1 MSFINEYN
9 KWIETALKTIDPKAF
24 DAAEK
29 LIEKNNS
36 RKNPTIVFG
45 NGGSAAIAEHFTC
58 DHTKGVRHDTQSET
72 AHVINKMRPNFHSL
86 PSNVSLLT
94 AIANDYGYEY
104 VFSKQVEWFENKNAL
119 VIAISSSGSS
129 PNIVNGLNVAN
140 RKGYDTI
147 ALVGFDG
154 GTILREQL
162 ASTIVHVIFNN
173 YGVVEDCH
181 QIVMHALAQSIS
193 KNHQK

>member
-9 KWIETALKTIDPKAF
+9 KWIGTALKTIDSKAF

-36 RKNPTIVFG
+36 NTNPTIVFG

-58 DHTKGVRHDTQSET
+58 DHTKGVRHDAQSET
-72 AHVINKMRPNFHSL
+72 AHVINKMEPNFHSL
-86 PSNVSLLT
+86 PSNVSFLT

-140 RKGYDTI
+140 RKGYNTI

-154 GTILREQL
+154 GVILKEKL
-162 ASTIVHVIFNN
+162 ASVIIHVNFNN

-181 QIVMHALAQSIS
+181 QIIMHALAQSIS

>member
-1 MSFINEYN
+1 MSFINKYSKLIN
-9 KWIETALKTIDPKAF
+9 TALNTIDSNEF

-36 RKNPTIVFG
+36 RKSPTIVFG

-58 DHTKGVRHDTQSET
+58 DHTKGVRHET
-72 AHVINKMRPNFHSL
+72 EKESLHKVAKMKPNFHSL
-86 PSNVSLLT
+86 SSNVSLLT
-94 AIANDYGYEY
+94 AIANDYGYQY
-104 VFSKQVEWFENKNAL
+104 VFSKQVEWFEDSNAL

-129 PNIVNGLNVAN
+129 PNIVNGLSTAN
-140 RKGYDTI
+140 QKGYDTI

-154 GTILREQL
+154 GIILREKL
-162 ASTIVHVIFNN
+162 AATIVHVNFLN

-181 QIVMHALAQSIS
+181 QIIMHALAQSIS
-193 KNHQK
+193 KKHQE